1 MDTCIKIVE
10 PASARLLRR
19 SVTGALAVLLCQP
32 MVAGAQPSSASTPP
46 RVELGTGTAPPSPDM
61 TIPEPA
67 MKAPAAATDSPE
79 PPLNN
84 AHANFA
90 PNDPPGEWRSQARD
104 YANTRYSPLDQITAA
119 NVAKLRV
126 AWSFSDG
133 TPNGHEAAP
142 LVIGDTMYIVTP
154 FPNLAYALDLSKAGV
169 PIKWSYDP
177 KPTPLA
183 IGKACC
189 DTVNR
194 GSVYADG
201 KLIYNLL
208 DDHTIAIDVK
218 TGKEVWRTKM
228 GDVTTGMTMTMAPF
242 VVGDKVY
249 VGNSGGELG
258 VWGWLAALDVK
269 TGKELWR
276 AHSSGTDKDVLI
288 GADFKPIYSWM
299 KGKDLGKMTWPAGMW
314 KTGAGS
320 VWGWVSFDPETNT
333 IYYGTSNPGPR
344 VPSQRPGYNLWTSAV
359 FARDATTGM
368 AKWAY
373 QFTPHD
379 QWDYDG
385 VNEDLLL
392 DLTFDGKPRK
402 VLVHFDR
409 NAFAYTIDRTTGEVL
424 SAEPFAYQNWSHG
437 IDLKTGMPKVVAE
450 MQPKPNV
457 KLSNVC
463 PPDIGGKDWQ
473 PSAFSPRTGLVYA
486 GIFNICMDVTDH
498 PQSYIPGTP
507 YDGMEMTRH
516 AAPGGNWGEFMAW
529 DPVAGKKVWSIKE
542 QFMTMSGTLAT
553 GGDVVF
559 YGTVDGWFRAVDA
572 RSGKVLWSQKLS
584 SGIIGQPMTYLGP
597 DKRQYVAVY
606 SGVGGAAMVSAS
618 EPGFPPRGG
627 VLYVFSIDGESPH
640 SAAGM
645 LTTEGAVPA
654 VRSERGMRSKP

>member
-1 MDTCIKIVE
+1 MNEFSRRHTTDALRVGIGVTFAFTLGLPIGAAAQASAS
-10 PASARLLRR
+10 PAS
-19 SVTGALAVLLCQP
+19 
-32 MVAGAQPSSASTPP
+32 M
-46 RVELGTGTAPPSPDM
+46 
-61 TIPEPA
+61 
-67 MKAPAAATDSPE
+67 PAAARASPVASST
-79 PPLNN
+79 PSPAAAAPASPAASNAVLND
-84 AHANFA
+84 ARANFA
-90 PNDPPGEWRSQARD
+90 PNDPPGEWHSQARD

-119 NVAKLRV
+119 NVAKLKM

-133 TPNGHEAAP
+133 TQNGHEAAP
-142 LVIGDTMYIVTP
+142 LVVGDTMYLVTP
-154 FPNLAYALDLSKAGV
+154 FPNIAFALDLSKAGA
-169 PIKWSYDP
+169 PIRWSYDP
-177 KPTPLA
+177 KPSPIA
-183 IGKACC
+183 VGKACC

-194 GSVYADG
+194 GSAYADG

-208 DDHTIAIDVK
+208 DDHTIAIDAK

-228 GDVTTGMTMTMAPF
+228 GDVTKGGTMTMAPF
-242 VVGDKVY
+242 VVGNKVY
-249 VGNSGGELG
+249 VGNSGGEMG

-276 AHSSGTDKDVLI
+276 AYSTGTDKEVLI
-288 GADFKPIYSWM
+288 GKDFKPYYSFM
-299 KGKDLGKMTWPAGMW
+299 QGKDLGKKTWPPGMER
-314 KTGAGS
+314 TGAGA
-320 VWGWVSFDPETNT
+320 VWGWVSYDPETNL

-344 VPSQRPGYNLWTSAV
+344 VPEQRPGLNLWSSAV
-359 FARDATTGM
+359 FARDADTGM

-385 VNEDLLL
+385 VNENVLL

-424 SAEPFAYQNWSHG
+424 SAEPFAHQNWSHG
-437 IDLKTGMPKVVAE
+437 IDLKTGMPKVVAA

-457 KLSNVC
+457 RLKDVC

-473 PSAFSPRTGLVYA
+473 PAAFSPRTGLVYA

-516 AAPGGNWGEFMAW
+516 AGPGGNWGEFMAW
-529 DPVAGKKVWSIKE
+529 DPVAGKKIWSVKE
-542 QFMTMSGTLAT
+542 QFMTMSGALAT
-553 GGDVVF
+553 AGDVVF

-572 RSGKVLWSQKLS
+572 KSGKVLWSQKLS

-597 DKRQYVAVY
+597 DKRQYIAIY
-606 SGVGGAAMVSAS
+606 SGVGGAAMVSSS

-645 LTTEGAVPA
+645 LTTESQTSAA
-654 VRSERGMRSKP
+654 RSDRGMGGKP